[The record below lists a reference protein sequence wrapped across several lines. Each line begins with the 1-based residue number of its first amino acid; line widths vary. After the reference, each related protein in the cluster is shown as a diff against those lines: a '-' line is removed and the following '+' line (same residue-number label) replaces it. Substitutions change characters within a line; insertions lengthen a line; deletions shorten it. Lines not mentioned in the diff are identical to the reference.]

1 MHFDER
7 VTLSES
13 PHPMRLPTAILAL
26 TFLILSTLTANAQ
39 TYKNPQSLITALY
52 AYDTAETADDA
63 PSPYTPF
70 FSRSLNELL
79 QNDADATPEGEVGA
93 IDFDPVISG
102 QDGEAKNVEMS
113 PPILMDDRAELEV
126 SFRNGDE
133 AVTLYYTLVREGKG
147 WKVDDIANQQGEN
160 PWSVRALLGG

>member
-1 MHFDER
+1 
-7 VTLSES
+7 
-13 PHPMRLPTAILAL
+13 MRLPTTILAL

-39 TYKNPQSLITALY
+39 TYKTPQSLITALY

-70 FSRSLNELL
+70 FSRSLNQLL
-79 QNDADATPEGEVGA
+79 QNDVDATPEGDVGA

-102 QDGEAKNVEMS
+102 QDGEAENVEMS

-160 PWSVRALLGG
+160 PWSLRALLGG